1 MQGEITRESGAL
13 DRCGPGAAAAAGL
26 ESGGRDIETGACGRP
41 WLGTGS
47 TPEAPEII

>member
-13 DRCGPGAAAAAGL
+13 DRGGPGGL
-26 ESGGRDIETGACGRP
+26 LQLLQVFESGGRDIETGTCGRP

-47 TPEAPEII
+47 TPESS